1 MSTGLLVVNK
11 IIRPRLI
18 GVDLLLFCSKKIDVF
33 GVGVAVDYS
42 YWQEMII
49 VVVQA
54 IPQSC

>member
-1 MSTGLLVVNK
+1 MAVVVGFVVK
-11 IIRPRLI
+11 LIREGGSESGI
-18 GVDLLLFCSKKIDVF
+18 GVGVAVGIAV